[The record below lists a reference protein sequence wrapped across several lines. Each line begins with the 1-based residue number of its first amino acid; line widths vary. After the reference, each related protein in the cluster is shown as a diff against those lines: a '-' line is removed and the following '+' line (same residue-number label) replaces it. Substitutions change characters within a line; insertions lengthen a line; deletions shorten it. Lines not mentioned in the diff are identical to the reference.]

1 MERIVYLYCR
11 KQGVTAEQSRKW
23 TLEVDVPITST
34 QPGIQ
39 KFQVSEISSSGEG
52 PLEFHV
58 LEEIEVDSYEAWTKV
73 AEQPGMKKVA
83 AEWPSY
89 FDETSILEIRSTK
102 IE

>member
-1 MERIVYLYCR
+1 MECIVYLYRR
-11 KQGVTAEQSRKW
+11 KQGVTAQQSRKW
-23 TLEVDVPITST
+23 TLEVDIPITSS

-39 KFQVSEISSSGEG
+39 KFKVSEISSSGEG
-52 PLEFHV
+52 PLEFHI
-58 LEEIEVDSYEAWTKV
+58 LEEIEVGGYEAWTQA

-83 AEWPSY
+83 EEWPSY